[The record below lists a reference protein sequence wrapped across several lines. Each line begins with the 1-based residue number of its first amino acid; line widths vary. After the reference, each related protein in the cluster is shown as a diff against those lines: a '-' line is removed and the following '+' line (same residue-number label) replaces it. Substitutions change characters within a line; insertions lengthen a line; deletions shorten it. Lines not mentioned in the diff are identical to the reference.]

1 MIIWL
6 NGGFGAGKTT
16 LAGELHRRIPEAVVY
31 DPEDVGAML
40 WKWLPRNE
48 DFQDLASWREL
59 VVASALSLRRHH
71 ADLLIVPMALLRDAY
86 REEILG
92 GLDAAGERVLH
103 VFLDT
108 APQVIRDRLE
118 ARAVSLGFTPDAASW
133 AIARLDPG
141 AASKQPPGTVV
152 LRSDR
157 NSPAALADAVVA
169 AIPR

>member
-16 LAGELHRRIPEAVVY
+16 LAAELHRRIPQAVVL

-40 WKWLPRNE
+40 WKWLPRND

-59 VVASALSLRRHH
+59 VVASAASLRRHH
-71 ADLLIVPMALLRDAY
+71 AAVLIVPMTLLRDAY

-92 GLDAAGERVLH
+92 GLEAAGERVLH
-103 VFLDT
+103 VFLDA
-108 APQVIRDRLE
+108 APEVIRDRLE
-118 ARAVSLGFTPDAASW
+118 ARAVSLGFGPDAADW
-133 AIARLDPG
+133 ALARLDPG
-141 AASKQPPGTVV
+141 AASRQPPGTVV

-157 NSPAALADAVVA
+157 NGPSALADAVVA
-169 AIPR
+169 AIPH